1 MKNRFVFSL
10 AFFFSPFLLFPQG
23 EWNNWIFGHH
33 AGITF
38 NSGSPVAISN
48 VSSSFYSQYST
59 ASVSDSLGNL
69 LFYADENP
77 SHVAHVY
84 NRNNLQMPNGT
95 LLYTGSFGTP
105 QPFYAIQEQ
114 TNDSVYYLFYVVNP
128 FPITGPGGLVYSI
141 IDMRLDGGLG
151 DIVSGNN
158 CVPIFSGS
166 KARCVITGTRHQNNR
181 DAWIVV
187 RKYNDS
193 FTYLSYLINSA
204 GIDTIP
210 VYSTSLFYIDSTSFD
225 AQISAIKISPDG
237 TKLICISDSNAEYC
251 SFNPLSGVVT
261 PLFKIKCISH
271 QNFSF
276 CSAEFSNDNKYLY
289 IDVEST
295 TNGTS
300 YLYQFDATKTDSIG
314 FKQSQFLI
322 QSEAVTWS
330 QRFRGLQRGPDKKIY
345 CIAKTN
351 IDSISVINYPSVQGT
366 GCNFQKNAI
375 CLLTNNIALNGF
387 PQFLQKYHLYMNHS
401 GQCQEDSINF
411 SYIIWP
417 PADSIHWDFGDPAS
431 GAANYSNLPDPFH
444 IYSNT
449 GTYTVELFVRHIDNR
464 TDTAWQVITILASP
478 QPDLGPDQT
487 ICIDN
492 TVTFDAGACTGCTFQ
507 WSNLTTGEPD
517 IGNTQTYTTGQEGE
531 YMVTVTSPNGC
542 TGRDTIQLFTTH
554 APSVTNNPLF
564 KSICSGE
571 STGIQLTSDF
581 PNTVFHWTATLTSGD
596 ITGFSADSGTVIN
609 QFLVN
614 SGAGPGIVTYSI
626 TPKIGSCTG
635 TTVYFPVTV
644 NPDSPVSISIS
655 TLTNPSCLG
664 VSVTFTSIAVNGGSS
679 PSYQWKVNGN
689 DAGFDSPVFTYAPVN
704 ADVVQ
709 CILTS
714 SNTECTSNNPAAS
727 NPVTMTVSPLLPVS
741 VSIAASDNP
750 FCLGQS
756 VTLTATPQ
764 NPGMSPT
771 YEWIINSSSVFTAAP
786 VYTYQPAADNIVTC
800 ILTSNEVCTPG
811 NPATSNTVMLNAN
824 QSLPA
829 GITITASANP
839 VCSGLQVT
847 YTAIP
852 VNGGSNPVF
861 KWKVNGLTVGGNGN
875 TYSYIPLSGD
885 KIRCELT
892 SNLDCVTGNP
902 AISNEIAMAF
912 LPGPTVSFSAC
923 MDTITTTQGKPFRLK
938 GGLPLGGTYSG
949 PGVNS
954 TTAMFDPQSAGVGV
968 KVITYSYTNAAL
980 CSNQKSRS
988 IYVQSPPAFNC
999 QGNLRDVRDNHL
1011 YLTFSL
1017 PGGKC
1022 WMAMNLNY
1030 GTFIQGNEHQTDN
1043 CQVEKYC
1050 SNNQQSQ
1057 CQTYGGFYQWDE
1069 LMRFSEA
1076 VSTQGLCPAGWHI
1089 PTAAEWDEMLSYNKG
1104 AALAGGPLQDITLTN
1119 NFQALLGG
1127 IFYMN
1132 SIWSFILPPVTGS
1145 MYWTSTTMDDQ
1156 HATARGL
1163 NAMTTSV
1170 TFYQASK
1177 ANAFAVRCVRDN

>member
-1 MKNRFVFSL
+1 MKFRIVIGFC
-10 AFFFSPFLLFPQG
+10 LLLPLIAFPQG

-38 NSGSPVAISN
+38 NSGSPVPITN
-48 VSSSFYSQYST
+48 VSPLFDPSTSSVT
-59 ASVSDSLGNL
+59 VSDSLGNL
-69 LFYADENP
+69 LFYAENNQ
-77 SHVAHVY
+77 SEWVY
-84 NRNNLQMPNGT
+84 NRNNVRMSNGNLCNNNLQNN
-95 LLYTGSFGTP
+95 P
-105 QPFYAIQEQ
+105 QPLFAVKNL
-114 TNDSVYYLFYVVNP
+114 TDDSLYYIFSMVDPSPSGAGGLFYSV
-128 FPITGPGGLVYSI
+128 L
-141 IDMRLDGGLG
+141 DMRLDGGLG
-151 DIVSGNN
+151 DIVPSQHFVPILSGNH
-158 CVPIFSGS
+158 
-166 KARCVITGTRHQNNR
+166 ARSVMTGTRHQNNK
-181 DAWIVV
+181 DVWIVV
-187 RKYNDS
+187 HNLIGS
-193 FTYLSYLINSA
+193 NVYLSYLVNSTGINTTPVVSA
-204 GIDTIP
+204 SFVTLVDTNWQTL
-210 VYSTSLFYIDSTSFD
+210 SS
-225 AQISAIKISPDG
+225 IKISPDG
-237 TKLICISDSNAEYC
+237 TKLVCLADTDAEYC
-251 SFNPLSGVVT
+251 SFNKSTGEIT
-261 PLFKIKCISH
+261 HLFKIIFH
-271 QNFSF
+271 QGQTPAQQFYNND
-276 CSAEFSNDNKYLY
+276 AEFSIDNKYLY
-289 IDVEST
+289 ITEGGGTV
-295 TNGTS
+295 TS
-300 YLYQFDATKTDSIG
+300 YLYQFDATKTDSLA
-314 FKQSQFLI
+314 FKQSQILI
-322 QSEAVTWS
+322 SSELVAWN
-330 QRFRGLQRGPDKKIY
+330 QWFYCLQRGPDYKIY
-345 CIAKTN
+345 SIPKLW
-351 IDSISVINYPSVQGT
+351 IDSISVINNPSLQGT
-366 GCNFQKNAI
+366 ACDFQKNAI
-375 CLLTNNIALNGF
+375 CLLPSNNAWYGF
-387 PQFLQKYHLYMNHS
+387 PQFLQKYYLYMTHS
-401 GQCQEDSINF
+401 GQCQGDSINF

-431 GAANYSNLPDPFH
+431 GPSNFSNLPDPSH
-444 IYSNT
+444 IYTNT

-464 TDTAWQVITILASP
+464 TDTTWQVITILASP

-492 TVTFDAGACTGCTFQ
+492 SVTFDAGACTGCAFQ
-507 WSNLTTGEPD
+507 WSNLTPGEPD
-517 IGNTQTYTTGQEGE
+517 IGDAQTYTTGEDGE

-542 TGRDTIQLFTTH
+542 IGRDTIQLFTTH
-554 APSVTNNPLF
+554 APSVTNNPLS

-614 SGAGPGIVTYSI
+614 SGTVPGIVTYSI

-635 TTVYFPVTV
+635 ATVYFPVTV
-644 NPDSPVSISIS
+644 NPDSPVSVSIS

-664 VSVTFTSIAVNGGSS
+664 VPVTFTSIAVNSGSS

-689 DAGFDSPVFTYAPVN
+689 NAGFDSPVFTYAPFN

-714 SNTECTSNNPAAS
+714 SNTECTSNNPATS
-727 NPVTMTVSPLLPVS
+727 NPVTMTISPLLPVS
-741 VSIAASDNP
+741 ISIAASDNP

-756 VTLTATPQ
+756 VTLTATPL
-764 NPGMSPT
+764 NPGLSPT
-771 YEWIINSSSVFTAAP
+771 YEWIINSTSVFTTVP
-786 VYTYQPAADNIVTC
+786 VYIYQPAADNIVSC
-800 ILTSNEVCTPG
+800 ILTSSEICTTG

-829 GITITASANP
+829 GISITASANP

-892 SNLDCVTGNP
+892 SNLNCVTGNP
-902 AISNEIAMAF
+902 AVSNEIAMAF
-912 LPGPTVSFSAC
+912 LPGPPVSFSAC

-954 TTAMFDPQSAGVGV
+954 VTAMFDPMAAGAGV
-968 KVITYSYTNAAL
+968 KVITYSYMNAAL

-988 IYVQSPPAFNC
+988 IYVQAPPAFNC
-999 QGNLRDVRDNHL
+999 QGNLRDVRDNQL
-1011 YLTFSL
+1011 YPTFSL

-1076 VSTQGLCPAGWHI
+1076 VSPQGLCPAGWHI
-1089 PTAAEWDEMLSYNKG
+1089 PSNAEWDEMLSYNKG
-1104 AALAGGPLQDITLTN
+1104 AALAGGPLQDITLIN

-1145 MYWTSTTMDDQ
+1145 MYWTSTTVDDQ

-1177 ANAFAVRCVRDN
+1177 ANAFAVRCVRD